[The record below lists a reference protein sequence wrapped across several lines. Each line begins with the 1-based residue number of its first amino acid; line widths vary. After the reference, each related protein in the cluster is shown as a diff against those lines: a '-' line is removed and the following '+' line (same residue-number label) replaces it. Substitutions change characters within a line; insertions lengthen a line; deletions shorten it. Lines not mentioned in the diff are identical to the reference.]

1 MNDPNEHASSEET
14 MSTAQTVFKDE
25 KERSTLGL
33 DENIG
38 GMLCY
43 IFIIGLI
50 FLIIEKDNR
59 FIRFHALQA
68 VFLGVFLF
76 IVGLILG
83 AIPIIGVL
91 LGLLWTPVVL
101 ALMVFMMIQAYKEK
115 YYKLPI
121 IGDLAEKQ
129 LK

>member
-1 MNDPNEHASSEET
+1 MNDPNEHLSVEE
-14 MSTAQTVFKDE
+14 STSQAVNQEE
-25 KERSTLGL
+25 KKGSTIGL

-43 IFIIGLI
+43 IFIIGLL
-50 FLIIEKDNR
+50 FLIFEKENR

-68 VFLGVFLF
+68 VFLGVALF
-76 IVGLILG
+76 IIGMILG
-83 AIPIIGVL
+83 FIPIIGL
-91 LGLLWTPVVL
+91 LLSILWTPIVL
-101 ALMVFMMIQAYKEK
+101 AIMVFMMIQAYKGK

-121 IGDLAEKQ
+121 IGDMAEKQ